1 MTIVNLQRVQ
11 INMFTIQMQINILV
25 LYRHSNK
32 LKKEN
37 HSSIK
42 YEVDVS
48 HNEPL
53 KTCFE

>member
-1 MTIVNLQRVQ
+1 MTMVNLQRVQ
-11 INMFTIQMQINILV
+11 IDMFTNQNTNQLLV
-25 LYRHSNK
+25 LYRYSNK

-53 KTCFE
+53 KT